1 MRWNEMVNYLFIF
14 AYFYIQISS
23 YFNLKQHRE
32 KRKKK
37 LKVKI
42 IPMAVSV
49 WTKPCSLVIPIEV
62 LLGQEHTV
70 LYFTKPSTEP
80 ESDQN
85 HKARHMFE
93 KIKSNQSFENNT
105 KVTKPSVF
113 YIGHMYKC
121 RQKQTPGGSPA
132 YSIKHGEA

>member
-1 MRWNEMVNYLFIF
+1 MQFGH
-14 AYFYIQISS
+14 FYSGA
-23 YFNLKQHRE
+23 FG
-32 KRKKK
+32 
-37 LKVKI
+37 
-42 IPMAVSV
+42 PD
-49 WTKPCSLVIPIEV
+49 T
-62 LLGQEHTV
+62 
-70 LYFTKPSTEP
+70 YFTKPSTEL

-93 KIKSNQSFENNT
+93 KRKRKKRTFENNT

-132 YSIKHGEA
+132 HSIKHGEA